1 MAYNFREWKGL
12 MFCLKRLISDYNNNK
27 IIILV
32 YLFDEFVF
40 DDIIS
45 EGMCGHV
52 KYEEVLFLCG

>member
-1 MAYNFREWKGL
+1 